1 MDFIDLR
8 AQQAR
13 IRSRIDARLRA
24 VLDHGQ
30 YILGPEVGEL
40 EAKLAA
46 YTGAKYCISCA
57 NGTDA
62 LAIAL
67 MALEIGRGD
76 EVIVP
81 AFSFFAT
88 AEAVAVVGATPV
100 FVDID
105 SRTYNIDPALI
116 EAAITPRTKAIMPVS
131 LFGQC
136 ADFAAINAIAA
147 RHRLPVIEDAAQ
159 SFGARQGGVRS
170 CNLSTVGSTSFFPA
184 KPLGCYGDGGAL
196 FTSDETLAKA
206 MRMIARHGQSQRYRH
221 ERVGLNSRLDTLQ
234 AAVLLEKLEIFDDE
248 VARRATVASVYGQ
261 ALRACGIE
269 PPHIVPGNDSV
280 YAQYTLRFA
289 NRDAVAAALKAQ
301 GIPTMVYYPL
311 PLHRQPATATAQ
323 SLPVAERACAEVL
336 SVPMH
341 PYLGAGD
348 TDRVVAAMR
357 GMPASG

>member
-13 IRSRIDARLRA
+13 IRTRIDARLRA

-30 YILGPEVGEL
+30 YILGPEVEEL

-67 MALEIGRGD
+67 MALGVGRGD

-105 SRTYNIDPALI
+105 PRTYNIDPALI
-116 EAAITPRTKAIMPVS
+116 EAAVTPRTKAIMPVS

-170 CNLSTVGSTSFFPA
+170 CNLSTIGSTSFFPA

-248 VARRATVASVYGQ
+248 VQRRAAVAAAYDQ
-261 ALRACGIE
+261 ALRGCGIE
-269 PPHIVPGNDSV
+269 PPHVVPGNDSV

-311 PLHRQPATATAQ
+311 PLHRQSATATAQ

-341 PYLGAGD
+341 PYLRLEDQQRIVRALVGAG
-348 TDRVVAAMR
+348 
-357 GMPASG
+357 

>member
-1 MDFIDLR
+1 MEFIDLR

-13 IRSRIDARLRA
+13 IRKRIDARLRE
-24 VLDHGQ
+24 VLDNGQ
-30 YILGPEVGEL
+30 YILGPEVEEL
-40 EAKLAA
+40 ETKLAA
-46 YTGAKYCISCA
+46 YTGAKYCISCG

-67 MALEIGRGD
+67 MALGIGRGD

-105 SRTYNIDPALI
+105 PRTYNIDPALI
-116 EAAITPRTKAIMPVS
+116 EPAITPQTKAIMPVS

-136 ADFAAINAIAA
+136 ADFAAINMIAA
-147 RHRLPVIEDAAQ
+147 RHRLPVLEDAAQ
-159 SFGARQGGVRS
+159 SFGACHGGVRS
-170 CNLSTVGSTSFFPA
+170 CNLSTIGSTSFFPA

-248 VARRATVASVYGQ
+248 VARRAAVAAAYDQ
-261 ALRACGIE
+261 ALRAAGIA
-269 PPHIVPGNDSV
+269 PPHIAPGNDSV
-280 YAQYTLRFA
+280 YAQYTLRFRD
-289 NRDAVAAALKAQ
+289 RDAVAAALKTQ

-311 PLHRQPATATAQ
+311 PLHRQPATATSQ

-341 PYLGAGD
+341 PYLGGDDQQRIVQALRSAG
-348 TDRVVAAMR
+348 
-357 GMPASG
+357 